1 MPSRKDA
8 VYNPESAKGIKKSY
22 QERDFLQ
29 KLILKLFGS
38 DDEEENVEETVTP
51 TPSPV
56 EEKKESSDKISGA
69 LKRLIKNKRGN

>member
-51 TPSPV
+51 TPTPV